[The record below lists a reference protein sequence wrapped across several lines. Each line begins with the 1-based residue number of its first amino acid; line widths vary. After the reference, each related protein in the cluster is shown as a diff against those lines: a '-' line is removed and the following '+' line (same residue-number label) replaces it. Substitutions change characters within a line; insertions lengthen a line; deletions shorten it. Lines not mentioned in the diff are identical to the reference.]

1 MSRGSTLARWRD
13 LPGLVWTHAA
23 AYGGASVDFFRGVT
37 EETRTDD
44 VPRRA
49 RTLRQLA
56 AVAMVPLSF
65 LLLVTAHLRGGV
77 HGTRD
82 RRSLVIAVRHSRAR
96 AMGALLVVVTAVVL
110 VVCSS
115 FLLVVV
121 LAIASRSGEL
131 LTAAMWVG
139 NVLFWALVVNVV
151 AGGALQVVPALLS
164 SSATTSIGE
173 ETPDGDRWVIE
184 SLAAR
189 TAADGAAAFLL
200 AVRALRAFPPGR
212 VLAAGARTDALRD
225 GYVRLRFTAGEEN
238 RVYLET

>member
-1 MSRGSTLARWRD
+1 MS
-13 LPGLVWTHAA
+13 
-23 AYGGASVDFFRGVT
+23 
-37 EETRTDD
+37 EEIRTDD
-44 VPRRA
+44 VPRRV
-49 RTLRQLA
+49 RVLRQLA
-56 AVAMVPLSF
+56 AAAMVPLSF

-77 HGTRD
+77 HGARD

-96 AMGALLVVVTAVVL
+96 ALGALLLVFAAIVL
-110 VVCSS
+110 VVCTA

-121 LAIASRSGEL
+121 LAITVRSGEL
-131 LTAAMWVG
+131 LTTAMWVG
-139 NVLFWALVVNVV
+139 NVLFWALVVSVV
-151 AGGALQVVPALLS
+151 AGAALQVVPALLS
-164 SSATTSIGE
+164 SSAKTSIGD

-200 AVRALRAFPPGR
+200 AARTLRAFPPGR

-225 GYVRLRFTAGEEN
+225 GYERLGFTAGEEN